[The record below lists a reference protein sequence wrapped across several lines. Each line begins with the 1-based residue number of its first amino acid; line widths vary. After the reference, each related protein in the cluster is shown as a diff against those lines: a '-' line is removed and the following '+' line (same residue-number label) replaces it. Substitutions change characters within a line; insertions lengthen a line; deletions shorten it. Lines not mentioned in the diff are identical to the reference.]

1 MLNNMHVRFI
11 NFFNPPNCEKYV
23 NIKQGVVKMIEK
35 FEIIEDTRHQS
46 YVKHKLSHILT
57 IVMCA
62 VLCGLD
68 ELGDIVTFA
77 ENKADFLREN
87 FGIEKIPSKPT
98 MNRVL
103 SVIDGHKVAAV
114 IIDIMKTSIN
124 ENEKVIAVDGK
135 AIRSTSKTDKPHSA
149 LQIITAYLT
158 ESGVVLGQE
167 KINEK
172 TNEIPVL
179 QQMLQYMN
187 IKGKTITADA
197 LHCQKETCSKI
208 IEKQGNYVL
217 GLKKN
222 QKTLYDNIE
231 LYFKSDNTN
240 RDLETY
246 TTTEKNGG
254 RIEKRICR
262 KASDLSW
269 LEERCSWEGLK
280 TAFSVKR
287 IITTANKTT
296 EETSYYISSED
307 VSAKELLFLS
317 REHWKIESM
326 HWMLDVV
333 LSEDKCRFWN
343 ENAHI
348 TLNILRKYALLLQ
361 KQFIAALPKKTS
373 VKKNMLNCLM
383 NDILLLK
390 IICQ

>member
-1 MLNNMHVRFI
+1 
-11 NFFNPPNCEKYV
+11 
-23 NIKQGVVKMIEK
+23 MIEK

-46 YVKHKLSHILT
+46 YVKHKLSHILM

-77 ENKADFLREN
+77 ENKAKFFKDN

-98 MNRVL
+98 ISRVL
-103 SVIDGHKVAAV
+103 SIIDGQKAAKV
-114 IIDIMKTSIN
+114 IIDIMKTEIN
-124 ENEKVIAVDGK
+124 ESEKVIAVDGK
-135 AIRSTSKTDKPHSA
+135 AIRSTYKTDKPHSA

-158 ESGVVLGQE
+158 DSGVVLGQE

-179 QQMLQYMN
+179 RQMLEYMN

-197 LHCQKETCSKI
+197 LHCQKETCAKI

-217 GLKKN
+217 GLKEN
-222 QKTLYDNIE
+222 QKTLHDNIE
-231 LYFKSDNTN
+231 LYFKNEITN
-240 RDLETY
+240 KYLETF

-254 RIEKRICR
+254 RIEKRICY
-262 KASDLSW
+262 KISDLSW
-269 LEERCSWEGLK
+269 LEERSSWAGLK
-280 TAFSVKR
+280 TVFSVKR
-287 IITTANKTT
+287 IVSTANKTT
-296 EETSYYISSED
+296 EEISYYISSQD

-333 LSEDKCRFWN
+333 LSKDKCLFWN

-348 TLNILRKYALLLQ
+348 TLNILRKYALLLH
-361 KQFIAALPKKTS
+361 KQYISNLSKNVS
-373 VKKNMLNCLM
+373 VKKNMLNCLI
-383 NDILLLK
+383 NDTFILK
-390 IICQ
+390 VISQ

>member
-1 MLNNMHVRFI
+1 
-11 NFFNPPNCEKYV
+11 
-23 NIKQGVVKMIEK
+23 MIEK

-46 YVKHKLSHILT
+46 YVKHKLSHILM

-68 ELGDIVTFA
+68 ELGNIVTFA
-77 ENKADFLREN
+77 ENKAKFFKDN

-98 MNRVL
+98 ISRVL
-103 SVIDGHKVAAV
+103 SIIDGQKVAKV
-114 IIDIMKTSIN
+114 IIDIMKTEIN
-124 ENEKVIAVDGK
+124 ESEKVIAVDGK
-135 AIRSTSKTDKPHSA
+135 AIRSTYKTDKPHSA

-158 ESGVVLGQE
+158 DSGVVLGQE

-179 QQMLQYMN
+179 RQMLEYMN

-197 LHCQKETCSKI
+197 LHCQKETCAKI

-217 GLKKN
+217 GLKEN
-222 QKTLYDNIE
+222 QKTLHDNIE
-231 LYFKSDNTN
+231 LYFKNEITN
-240 RDLETY
+240 KYLETF

-254 RIEKRICR
+254 RIEKRICY
-262 KASDLSW
+262 KISDLSW
-269 LEERCSWEGLK
+269 LEERSSWAGLK
-280 TAFSVKR
+280 TVFSVKR
-287 IITTANKTT
+287 IVSTANKTT
-296 EETSYYISSED
+296 EEISYYISSQD

-333 LSEDKCRFWN
+333 LSEDKCLFWN

-348 TLNILRKYALLLQ
+348 TLNILRKYALLLH
-361 KQFIAALPKKTS
+361 KQYISNLSKNVS
-373 VKKNMLNCLM
+373 VKKNMLNCLI
-383 NDILLLK
+383 NDTFILK
-390 IICQ
+390 VISQ

>member
-1 MLNNMHVRFI
+1 MV
-11 NFFNPPNCEKYV
+11 
-23 NIKQGVVKMIEK
+23 EK
-35 FEIIEDTRHQS
+35 FEVIEDTRHQS

-77 ENKADFLREN
+77 ENKADFLKRN
-87 FGIEKIPSKPT
+87 YGIEKIPSKAT
-98 MNRVL
+98 ISRVL
-103 SVIDGHKVAAV
+103 SVVDGQKVAAI

-135 AIRSTSKTDKPHSA
+135 AIRSTSKANKPHSA

-179 QQMLQYMN
+179 QQMLEYMN
-187 IKGKTITADA
+187 IERKTITADA
-197 LHCQKETCSKI
+197 LHCQKETCAKI
-208 IEKQGNYVL
+208 IKRQGDYVF
-217 GLKKN
+217 GLKEN
-222 QKTLYDNIE
+222 QKTLYANIE
-231 LYFKSDNTN
+231 LYFKDNDTN
-240 RDLETY
+240 KNLETF
-246 TTTEKNGG
+246 TTEEKNGG

-262 KASDLSW
+262 KISDLSW
-269 LEERCSWEGLK
+269 LEESSSWAGLR
-280 TAFSVKR
+280 TAFSVTR
-287 IITTANKTT
+287 ITTAGKKTT
-296 EETSYYISSED
+296 EETSYYISSQD
-307 VSAKELLFLS
+307 VTAKELLFLA

-361 KQFIAALPKKTS
+361 KQFISSLSKKVS

-383 NDILLLK
+383 NDKLLLK
-390 IICQ
+390 VICQ

>member
-1 MLNNMHVRFI
+1 
-11 NFFNPPNCEKYV
+11 
-23 NIKQGVVKMIEK
+23 MIEK

-46 YVKHKLSHILT
+46 YVKHKLSHILM

-62 VLCGLD
+62 VLRGLD

-77 ENKADFLREN
+77 ENKAKFFKDN

-98 MNRVL
+98 ISRVL
-103 SVIDGHKVAAV
+103 SIIDGQKVAKV
-114 IIDIMKTSIN
+114 IIDIMKTEIN
-124 ENEKVIAVDGK
+124 ESEKVIAVDGK
-135 AIRSTSKTDKPHSA
+135 AIRSTYKTDKPHSA

-158 ESGVVLGQE
+158 DSGVVLGQE

-179 QQMLQYMN
+179 RQMLEYMN

-197 LHCQKETCSKI
+197 LHCQKETCAKI

-217 GLKKN
+217 GLKEN
-222 QKTLYDNIE
+222 QKTLHDNIE
-231 LYFKSDNTN
+231 LYFKNEITN
-240 RDLETY
+240 KYLETF

-254 RIEKRICR
+254 RIEKRICY
-262 KASDLSW
+262 KISDLSW
-269 LEERCSWEGLK
+269 LEERSSWAGLK
-280 TAFSVKR
+280 TVFSVKR
-287 IITTANKTT
+287 IVSTANKTT
-296 EETSYYISSED
+296 EEISYYISSQD

-333 LSEDKCRFWN
+333 LSEDKCLFWN

-348 TLNILRKYALLLQ
+348 TLNILRKYALLLH
-361 KQFIAALPKKTS
+361 KQYISNLSKNVS
-373 VKKNMLNCLM
+373 VKKNMLNCLI
-383 NDILLLK
+383 NDTLILK
-390 IICQ
+390 VISQ

>member
-1 MLNNMHVRFI
+1 
-11 NFFNPPNCEKYV
+11 
-23 NIKQGVVKMIEK
+23 MIEK
-35 FEIIEDTRHQS
+35 FEVIEDTRHQS
-46 YVKHKLSHILT
+46 YVKHKLSHILM

-77 ENKADFLREN
+77 ENKAEFFRKN
-87 FGIEKIPSKPT
+87 YGIEKIPSKAT
-98 MNRVL
+98 ISRVL
-103 SVIDGHKVAAV
+103 SIVDGQKVASI
-114 IIDIMKTSIN
+114 IIDMMKTSISRD
-124 ENEKVIAVDGK
+124 EKVIAVDGK
-135 AIRSTSKTDKPHSA
+135 AIRSTSKADKPYSA

-172 TNEIPVL
+172 TNEIPVF
-179 QQMLQYMN
+179 QQMLEYMN

-197 LHCQKETCSKI
+197 LHCQKETCAKI
-208 IEKQGNYVL
+208 IKKQGDYVF
-217 GLKKN
+217 GLKEN
-222 QKTLYDNIE
+222 QKTLYANIE
-231 LYFKSDNTN
+231 LYFKDNNTN
-240 RDLETY
+240 QNLETFI
-246 TTTEKNGG
+246 TEEKNGG

-262 KASDLSW
+262 KISDLSW
-269 LEERCSWEGLK
+269 LDERFSWAGLK
-280 TAFSVKR
+280 TAFAVKR
-287 IITTANKTT
+287 IITTGKKTT
-296 EETSYYISSED
+296 EEISYYISSQD

-361 KQFIAALPKKTS
+361 KQYISSLPKKVS

-383 NDILLLK
+383 NDKLLLK

>member
-1 MLNNMHVRFI
+1 
-11 NFFNPPNCEKYV
+11 
-23 NIKQGVVKMIEK
+23 MIEK

-46 YVKHKLSHILT
+46 YVKHKLSHILM

-68 ELGDIVTFA
+68 ELGNIVTFA
-77 ENKADFLREN
+77 ENKAKFFKDN

-98 MNRVL
+98 ISRVL
-103 SVIDGHKVAAV
+103 SIIDGQKAAKV
-114 IIDIMKTSIN
+114 IIDIMKTEIN
-124 ENEKVIAVDGK
+124 ESEKVIAVDGK
-135 AIRSTSKTDKPHSA
+135 AIRSTYKTDKPHSA

-158 ESGVVLGQE
+158 DSGVVLGQE

-179 QQMLQYMN
+179 RQMLEYMN

-197 LHCQKETCSKI
+197 LHCQKETCAKI

-217 GLKKN
+217 GLKEN
-222 QKTLYDNIE
+222 QKTLHDNIE
-231 LYFKSDNTN
+231 LYFKNEITN
-240 RDLETY
+240 KYLETF

-254 RIEKRICR
+254 RIEKRICC
-262 KASDLSW
+262 KISDLSW
-269 LEERCSWEGLK
+269 LEERSSWAGLK
-280 TAFSVKR
+280 TVFSVKR
-287 IITTANKTT
+287 IVSTANKTT
-296 EETSYYISSED
+296 EEISYYISSQD

-333 LSEDKCRFWN
+333 LSEDKCLFWN

-348 TLNILRKYALLLQ
+348 TLNILRKYALLLH
-361 KQFIAALPKKTS
+361 KQYISNLSKNVS
-373 VKKNMLNCLM
+373 VKKNMLNCLI
-383 NDILLLK
+383 NDTFILK
-390 IICQ
+390 VISQ

>member
-1 MLNNMHVRFI
+1 
-11 NFFNPPNCEKYV
+11 
-23 NIKQGVVKMIEK
+23 MIEK

-46 YVKHKLSHILT
+46 YVKHKLSHILM

-77 ENKADFLREN
+77 ENKAKFFKDN

-98 MNRVL
+98 ISRVL
-103 SVIDGHKVAAV
+103 SIIDGQKVAKV
-114 IIDIMKTSIN
+114 IIDIMKTEIN
-124 ENEKVIAVDGK
+124 ESEKVIAVDGK
-135 AIRSTSKTDKPHSA
+135 AIRSTYKTDKPHSA

-158 ESGVVLGQE
+158 DSGVVLGQE

-179 QQMLQYMN
+179 RQMLEYMN

-197 LHCQKETCSKI
+197 LHCQKETCAKI

-217 GLKKN
+217 GLKEN
-222 QKTLYDNIE
+222 QKTLHDNIE
-231 LYFKSDNTN
+231 LYFKNEITN
-240 RDLETY
+240 KYLETF

-254 RIEKRICR
+254 RIEKRICY
-262 KASDLSW
+262 KISDLSW
-269 LEERCSWEGLK
+269 LEERSSWAGLK
-280 TAFSVKR
+280 TVFSVKR
-287 IITTANKTT
+287 IVSTANKTT
-296 EETSYYISSED
+296 EEISYYISSQD

-333 LSEDKCRFWN
+333 LSDKCLFWN

-348 TLNILRKYALLLQ
+348 TLNILRKYALLLH
-361 KQFIAALPKKTS
+361 KQYISNLSKNVS
-373 VKKNMLNCLM
+373 VKKNMLNCLI
-383 NDILLLK
+383 NDTFILK
-390 IICQ
+390 VISQ

>member
-1 MLNNMHVRFI
+1 
-11 NFFNPPNCEKYV
+11 
-23 NIKQGVVKMIEK
+23 MIEK

-46 YVKHKLSHILT
+46 YVKHKLSHILM

-77 ENKADFLREN
+77 ENKAKFFKDN

-98 MNRVL
+98 ISRVL
-103 SVIDGHKVAAV
+103 SIIDGQKAAKV
-114 IIDIMKTSIN
+114 IIDIMKTEIN
-124 ENEKVIAVDGK
+124 ESEKVIAVDGK
-135 AIRSTSKTDKPHSA
+135 AIRSTYKTDKPHSA

-158 ESGVVLGQE
+158 DSGVVLGQE

-179 QQMLQYMN
+179 RQMLEYMN

-197 LHCQKETCSKI
+197 LHCQKETCAKI

-217 GLKKN
+217 GLKEN
-222 QKTLYDNIE
+222 QKTLHDNIE
-231 LYFKSDNTN
+231 LYFKNEITN
-240 RDLETY
+240 KYLETF

-254 RIEKRICR
+254 RIEKRICY
-262 KASDLSW
+262 KISDLSW
-269 LEERCSWEGLK
+269 LEERSSWAGLK
-280 TAFSVKR
+280 TVFSVKR
-287 IITTANKTT
+287 IVSTANKTT
-296 EETSYYISSED
+296 EEISYYISSQD

-333 LSEDKCRFWN
+333 LSEDKCLFWN

-348 TLNILRKYALLLQ
+348 TLNILRKYALLLH
-361 KQFIAALPKKTS
+361 KQYISNLSKNVS
-373 VKKNMLNCLM
+373 VKKNMLNCLI
-383 NDILLLK
+383 NDTFILK
-390 IICQ
+390 VISQ

>member
-1 MLNNMHVRFI
+1 
-11 NFFNPPNCEKYV
+11 
-23 NIKQGVVKMIEK
+23 MIEK

-68 ELGDIVTFA
+68 KLGDIVTFA
-77 ENKADFLREN
+77 ENKATFFNDN

-98 MNRVL
+98 MSRVL
-103 SVIDGHKVAAV
+103 SIIDGQKVAQV
-114 IIDIMKTSIN
+114 IMDIMKTAIHES
-124 ENEKVIAVDGK
+124 EKVIAVDGK
-135 AIRSTSKTDKPHSA
+135 AIRSTSKKNQAHSA

-167 KINEK
+167 KINKK

-179 QQMLQYMN
+179 QKMLEYMN
-187 IKGKTITADA
+187 IKDKTITADA
-197 LHCQKETCSKI
+197 FHCQKETCAKI

-217 GLKKN
+217 GLKEN
-222 QKTLYDNIE
+222 QKTLYTNIE
-231 LYFKSDNTN
+231 LYFKNELINKDI
-240 RDLETY
+240 ETF
-246 TTTEKNGG
+246 TTIEKNGG
-254 RIEKRICR
+254 RIEKRICY
-262 KASDLSW
+262 KISDLSW
-269 LEERCSWEGLK
+269 LEERCSWAGLK
-280 TAFSVKR
+280 SVFSVKR
-287 IITTANKTT
+287 IVSTAKKTT
-296 EETSYYISSED
+296 QETSYYISSQD

-317 REHWKIESM
+317 RQHWKIESM

-343 ENAHI
+343 ENAHM

-361 KQFIAALPKKTS
+361 KQYISNVVKKVS

-383 NDILLLK
+383 NDNLLLK
-390 IICQ
+390 VICQ

>member
-1 MLNNMHVRFI
+1 
-11 NFFNPPNCEKYV
+11 
-23 NIKQGVVKMIEK
+23 MIEK

-46 YVKHKLSHILT
+46 YVKHKLSNILT

-68 ELGDIVTFA
+68 ELGSIMTFA
-77 ENKADFLREN
+77 ENKAKFFKDN

-98 MNRVL
+98 MSRVL
-103 SVIDGHKVAAV
+103 SVIDGQKVAEV

-124 ENEKVIAVDGK
+124 ESEKVIAVDGK
-135 AIRSTSKTDKPHSA
+135 AIRSTSKTEKPHSA

-179 QQMLQYMN
+179 QQMFEYMN

-197 LHCQKETCSKI
+197 LHCQKETCAKI

-231 LYFKSDNTN
+231 LYFKSENTN
-240 RDLETY
+240 KNLETF
-246 TTTEKNGG
+246 TTIEKNGG
-254 RIEKRICR
+254 RIEKRICC
-262 KASDLSW
+262 KICDLSW
-269 LEERCSWEGLK
+269 LEEGSLWTGLK

-287 IITTANKTT
+287 IVSTANKTT
-296 EETSYYISSED
+296 EEVSYYISSQD

-348 TLNILRKYALLLQ
+348 TLNILRKYALFLQ
-361 KQFIAALPKKTS
+361 KQYISTLSKKVS

-383 NDILLLK
+383 NDTLLLK
-390 IICQ
+390 VICQ

>member
-1 MLNNMHVRFI
+1 
-11 NFFNPPNCEKYV
+11 
-23 NIKQGVVKMIEK
+23 MIEK

-46 YVKHKLSHILT
+46 YVKHKLSHILM

-62 VLCGLD
+62 VLRGLD

-77 ENKADFLREN
+77 ENKAKFFKDN

-98 MNRVL
+98 ISRVL
-103 SVIDGHKVAAV
+103 SIIDGQKAAKV
-114 IIDIMKTSIN
+114 IIDIMKTEIN
-124 ENEKVIAVDGK
+124 ESEKVIAVDGK
-135 AIRSTSKTDKPHSA
+135 AIRSTYKTDKPHSA

-158 ESGVVLGQE
+158 DSGVVLGQE

-179 QQMLQYMN
+179 RQMLEYMN

-197 LHCQKETCSKI
+197 LHCQKETCAKI

-217 GLKKN
+217 GLKEN
-222 QKTLYDNIE
+222 QKTLHDNIE
-231 LYFKSDNTN
+231 LYFKNEITN
-240 RDLETY
+240 KYLETF

-254 RIEKRICR
+254 RIEKRICY
-262 KASDLSW
+262 KISDLSW
-269 LEERCSWEGLK
+269 LEERSSWAGLK
-280 TAFSVKR
+280 TVFSVKR
-287 IITTANKTT
+287 IVSTANKTT
-296 EETSYYISSED
+296 EEISYYISSQD

-333 LSEDKCRFWN
+333 LSEDKCLFWN

-348 TLNILRKYALLLQ
+348 TLNILRKYALLLH
-361 KQFIAALPKKTS
+361 KQYISNLSKNVS
-373 VKKNMLNCLM
+373 VKKNMLNCLI
-383 NDILLLK
+383 NDTFILK
-390 IICQ
+390 VISQ

>member
-1 MLNNMHVRFI
+1 
-11 NFFNPPNCEKYV
+11 
-23 NIKQGVVKMIEK
+23 MIDK
-35 FEIIEDTRHQS
+35 FEVIEDTRHQS

-77 ENKADFLREN
+77 ENKAKFFKDN

-98 MNRVL
+98 ISRVL
-103 SVIDGHKVAAV
+103 SVIDGQKVAKV
-114 IIDIMKTSIN
+114 IIDIMKTAIN
-124 ENEKVIAVDGK
+124 ESEKVIAVDGK

-179 QQMLQYMN
+179 RQMLEYMN
-187 IKGKTITADA
+187 IKDKTITADA
-197 LHCQKETCSKI
+197 LHCQKETCAKI

-217 GLKKN
+217 GLKEN
-222 QKTLYDNIE
+222 QKTLHDNIE
-231 LYFKSDNTN
+231 LYFKNEITN
-240 RDLETY
+240 KDLETF

-254 RIEKRICR
+254 RIEKRICC
-262 KASDLSW
+262 KISDLSW
-269 LEERCSWEGLK
+269 LEERSSWAGLK

-287 IITTANKTT
+287 IVSTANKTT
-296 EETSYYISSED
+296 EEISYYISSQD

-333 LSEDKCRFWN
+333 LSEDKCLFWN

-348 TLNILRKYALLLQ
+348 TLNIFRKYALLLQ
-361 KQFIAALPKKTS
+361 KQYISNLSKNVS
-373 VKKNMLNCLM
+373 IKKNMLNCLM
-383 NDILLLK
+383 NDTLLLK
-390 IICQ
+390 VICQ

>member
-1 MLNNMHVRFI
+1 
-11 NFFNPPNCEKYV
+11 
-23 NIKQGVVKMIEK
+23 MIEK

-46 YVKHKLSHILT
+46 YVKHKLSHILM

-77 ENKADFLREN
+77 ENKAKFFKDN

-98 MNRVL
+98 ISRVL
-103 SVIDGHKVAAV
+103 SIIDGQKVAKV
-114 IIDIMKTSIN
+114 IIDIMKTEIN
-124 ENEKVIAVDGK
+124 ESEKVIAVDGK
-135 AIRSTSKTDKPHSA
+135 AIRSTYKTDKPHSA

-158 ESGVVLGQE
+158 DSGVVLGQE

-179 QQMLQYMN
+179 RQMLEYMN

-197 LHCQKETCSKI
+197 LHCQKETCAKI

-217 GLKKN
+217 GLKEN
-222 QKTLYDNIE
+222 QKTLHDNIE
-231 LYFKSDNTN
+231 LYFKNEITN
-240 RDLETY
+240 KYLETF

-254 RIEKRICR
+254 RIEKRICY
-262 KASDLSW
+262 KISDLSW
-269 LEERCSWEGLK
+269 LEERSSWAGLK
-280 TAFSVKR
+280 TVFSVKR
-287 IITTANKTT
+287 IVSTANKTT
-296 EETSYYISSED
+296 EEISYYISSQD

-333 LSEDKCRFWN
+333 LSEDKCLFWN

-348 TLNILRKYALLLQ
+348 TLNILRKYALLLH
-361 KQFIAALPKKTS
+361 KQYISNLSKNVS
-373 VKKNMLNCLM
+373 VKKNMLNCLI
-383 NDILLLK
+383 NDTFILK
-390 IICQ
+390 VISQ

>member
-1 MLNNMHVRFI
+1 
-11 NFFNPPNCEKYV
+11 
-23 NIKQGVVKMIEK
+23 MIEK

-46 YVKHKLSHILT
+46 YVKHKLSHILM

-62 VLCGLD
+62 ILCGLD

-77 ENKADFLREN
+77 ENKANFLKEN
-87 FGIEKIPSKPT
+87 FGIEKIPSKAT
-98 MNRVL
+98 MSRVL
-103 SVIDGHKVAAV
+103 SAIDGQKVAAV

-124 ENEKVIAVDGK
+124 KNEKVIAVDGK
-135 AIRSTSKTDKPHSA
+135 AIRSTSKTDKPYSA

-179 QQMLQYMN
+179 QQMLEYMN

-197 LHCQKETCSKI
+197 LHCQKETCAKI
-208 IEKQGNYVL
+208 IKKQGNYIF
-217 GLKKN
+217 GLKEN
-222 QKTLYDNIE
+222 QKTLHDNIK
-231 LYFKSDNTN
+231 LYFKDDNTN
-240 RDLETY
+240 KDLETF
-246 TTTEKNGG
+246 TTIEKNGG

-262 KASDLSW
+262 KTSDLSW
-269 LEERCSWEGLK
+269 LQECSLWAGLK

-287 IITTANKTT
+287 IITTGNKIT
-296 EETSYYISSED
+296 EEISYYISSQD

-361 KQFIAALPKKTS
+361 KQFISALPKKAS

-383 NDILLLK
+383 NDKLLLK

>member
-1 MLNNMHVRFI
+1 
-11 NFFNPPNCEKYV
+11 
-23 NIKQGVVKMIEK
+23 MIEK

-46 YVKHKLSHILT
+46 YVKHKLSHILM

-77 ENKADFLREN
+77 ENKAKFFKDN

-98 MNRVL
+98 ISRVL
-103 SVIDGHKVAAV
+103 SIIDGQKAAKV
-114 IIDIMKTSIN
+114 IIDIMKTEIN
-124 ENEKVIAVDGK
+124 ESEKVIAVDGK
-135 AIRSTSKTDKPHSA
+135 AIRSTYKTDKPHSS

-158 ESGVVLGQE
+158 DSGVVLGQE

-179 QQMLQYMN
+179 RQMLEYMN

-197 LHCQKETCSKI
+197 LHCQKETCAKI

-217 GLKKN
+217 GLKEN
-222 QKTLYDNIE
+222 QKTLHDNIE
-231 LYFKSDNTN
+231 LYFKNEITN
-240 RDLETY
+240 KYLETF

-254 RIEKRICR
+254 RIEKRICY
-262 KASDLSW
+262 KISDLSW
-269 LEERCSWEGLK
+269 LEERSSWAGLK
-280 TAFSVKR
+280 TVFSVKR
-287 IITTANKTT
+287 IVSTANKTT
-296 EETSYYISSED
+296 EEISYYISSQD

-333 LSEDKCRFWN
+333 LSEDKCLFGN

-348 TLNILRKYALLLQ
+348 TLNILRKYALLLH
-361 KQFIAALPKKTS
+361 KQYISNLSKNVS
-373 VKKNMLNCLM
+373 VKKNMLNCLI
-383 NDILLLK
+383 NDTFILK
-390 IICQ
+390 VISQ

>member
-1 MLNNMHVRFI
+1 
-11 NFFNPPNCEKYV
+11 
-23 NIKQGVVKMIEK
+23 MIEK

-46 YVKHKLSHILT
+46 YVKHKLSHILM

-77 ENKADFLREN
+77 ENKAKFFKDN

-98 MNRVL
+98 ISRVL
-103 SVIDGHKVAAV
+103 SIIDGQKVAKV
-114 IIDIMKTSIN
+114 IIDIMKTEIN
-124 ENEKVIAVDGK
+124 ESEKVIAVDGK
-135 AIRSTSKTDKPHSA
+135 AIRSTYKTDKPHSS

-158 ESGVVLGQE
+158 DSGVVLGQE

-179 QQMLQYMN
+179 RQMLEYMN

-197 LHCQKETCSKI
+197 LHCQKETCAKI

-217 GLKKN
+217 GLKEN
-222 QKTLYDNIE
+222 QKTLHDNIE
-231 LYFKSDNTN
+231 LYFKNEITN
-240 RDLETY
+240 KYLETF

-254 RIEKRICR
+254 RIEKRICY
-262 KASDLSW
+262 KISDLSW
-269 LEERCSWEGLK
+269 LEERSSWAGLK
-280 TAFSVKR
+280 TVFSVKR
-287 IITTANKTT
+287 IVSTANKTT
-296 EETSYYISSED
+296 EEISYYISSQD

-333 LSEDKCRFWN
+333 LSEDKCLFWN

-348 TLNILRKYALLLQ
+348 TLNILRKYALLLH
-361 KQFIAALPKKTS
+361 KQYISNLSKNVS
-373 VKKNMLNCLM
+373 VKKNMLNCLI
-383 NDILLLK
+383 NDTFILK
-390 IICQ
+390 VISQ

>member
-1 MLNNMHVRFI
+1 
-11 NFFNPPNCEKYV
+11 
-23 NIKQGVVKMIEK
+23 MIEK

-46 YVKHKLSHILT
+46 YVKHKLSHILM

-77 ENKADFLREN
+77 ENKAKFFKDN

-98 MNRVL
+98 ISRVL
-103 SVIDGHKVAAV
+103 SIIDGQKVAKV
-114 IIDIMKTSIN
+114 IIDIMKTEIN
-124 ENEKVIAVDGK
+124 ESEKVIAVDGK
-135 AIRSTSKTDKPHSA
+135 AIRSTYKTDKPHSA

-158 ESGVVLGQE
+158 DSGVVLGQE

-172 TNEIPVL
+172 TNEIPVIR
-179 QQMLQYMN
+179 QMLEYMN

-197 LHCQKETCSKI
+197 LHCQKETCAKI

-217 GLKKN
+217 GLKEN
-222 QKTLYDNIE
+222 QKTLHDNIE
-231 LYFKSDNTN
+231 LYFKNEITN
-240 RDLETY
+240 KYLETF

-254 RIEKRICR
+254 RIEKRICY
-262 KASDLSW
+262 KISDLSW
-269 LEERCSWEGLK
+269 LEERSSWAGLK
-280 TAFSVKR
+280 TVFSVKR
-287 IITTANKTT
+287 IVSTANKTT
-296 EETSYYISSED
+296 EEISYYISSQD

-333 LSEDKCRFWN
+333 LSEDKCLFWN

-348 TLNILRKYALLLQ
+348 TLNILRKYALLLH
-361 KQFIAALPKKTS
+361 KQYISNLSKNVS
-373 VKKNMLNCLM
+373 VKKNMLNCLI
-383 NDILLLK
+383 NDTFILK
-390 IICQ
+390 VISQ

>member
-1 MLNNMHVRFI
+1 
-11 NFFNPPNCEKYV
+11 
-23 NIKQGVVKMIEK
+23 MIEK

-46 YVKHKLSHILT
+46 YVKHKLSHILM

-68 ELGDIVTFA
+68 KLGDIVTFA
-77 ENKADFLREN
+77 ENKADFLKEN
-87 FGIEKIPSKPT
+87 FGIEKIPSKAT
-98 MNRVL
+98 MSRVL
-103 SVIDGHKVAAV
+103 SVVDGQKVAAV

-149 LQIITAYLT
+149 LQVITAYLT

-179 QQMLQYMN
+179 QQMLEYMN
-187 IKGKTITADA
+187 IKGKIITADA
-197 LHCQKETCSKI
+197 LHCQKETCAKI
-208 IEKQGNYVL
+208 IKKQGNYVF
-217 GLKKN
+217 GLKEN
-222 QKTLYDNIE
+222 QKTLHDNIE
-231 LYFKSDNTN
+231 LYFKDDNTN
-240 RDLETY
+240 KDLETFI
-246 TTTEKNGG
+246 TIEKNGG

-262 KASDLSW
+262 KISDLSW
-269 LEERCSWEGLK
+269 LEECSSWAGLK

-287 IITTANKTT
+287 IITAGNKTT
-296 EETSYYISSED
+296 EEISYYISSQD

-333 LSEDKCRFWN
+333 LSEDKCLFWN
-343 ENAHI
+343 ENSHI

-361 KQFIAALPKKTS
+361 KQFISALPKKAS

-383 NDILLLK
+383 NDKLLLK

>member
-1 MLNNMHVRFI
+1 
-11 NFFNPPNCEKYV
+11 
-23 NIKQGVVKMIEK
+23 MIEK

-77 ENKADFLREN
+77 ENKSKFLNDN
-87 FGIEKIPSKPT
+87 FGIEQIPSKST
-98 MNRVL
+98 ISRVL
-103 SVIDGHKVAAV
+103 SIIDGQKVAQV
-114 IIDIMKTSIN
+114 IIDIMKTAIN
-124 ENEKVIAVDGK
+124 KSEKVIAVDGK

-167 KINEK
+167 KIREK

-179 QQMLQYMN
+179 HQMLEYMN
-187 IKGKTITADA
+187 IEGKTITADA
-197 LHCQKETCSKI
+197 LHCQRQTCAKI

-217 GLKKN
+217 GLRKN

-231 LYFKSDNTN
+231 LYLKSENTN
-240 RDLETY
+240 KNLETFQ
-246 TTTEKNGG
+246 TIEKNGG
-254 RIEKRICR
+254 RIEKRICC
-262 KASDLSW
+262 KISNLSW
-269 LEERCSWEGLK
+269 LKEHTLWSGLK

-287 IITTANKTT
+287 TITTSNKTT
-296 EETSYYISSED
+296 EETRYYISSID

-343 ENAHI
+343 DNAHI

-361 KQFIAALPKKTS
+361 KQYLLALRKKVS
-373 VKKNMLNCLM
+373 IKKNMLNCLM
-383 NDILLLK
+383 NDALLLK
-390 IICQ
+390 IICQV

>member
-1 MLNNMHVRFI
+1 
-11 NFFNPPNCEKYV
+11 
-23 NIKQGVVKMIEK
+23 MIDK
-35 FEIIEDTRHQS
+35 FEVIEDTRHQS

-77 ENKADFLREN
+77 ENKAKVFKDN

-98 MNRVL
+98 ISRVL
-103 SVIDGHKVAAV
+103 SVIDGQKVAEV
-114 IIDIMKTSIN
+114 IIDIMKTAIN
-124 ENEKVIAVDGK
+124 ESEKVIAIDGK

-179 QQMLQYMN
+179 RQMLEYMN
-187 IKGKTITADA
+187 IKDKTITADA
-197 LHCQKETCSKI
+197 LHCQKETCAKI
-208 IEKQGNYVL
+208 IEKEGNYVL
-217 GLKKN
+217 GLKEN
-222 QKTLYDNIE
+222 QKTLHDNIE
-231 LYFKSDNTN
+231 LYFKNEITN
-240 RDLETY
+240 KDLETF

-254 RIEKRICR
+254 RIEKRICC
-262 KASDLSW
+262 KISDLSW
-269 LEERCSWEGLK
+269 LEERSSWAGLK

-287 IITTANKTT
+287 IVSTANKTT
-296 EETSYYISSED
+296 EEISYYISSQD

-333 LSEDKCRFWN
+333 LSEDKCLFWN

-361 KQFIAALPKKTS
+361 KQYISNLSKNVS

-383 NDILLLK
+383 NDTLLLK
-390 IICQ
+390 VICQ